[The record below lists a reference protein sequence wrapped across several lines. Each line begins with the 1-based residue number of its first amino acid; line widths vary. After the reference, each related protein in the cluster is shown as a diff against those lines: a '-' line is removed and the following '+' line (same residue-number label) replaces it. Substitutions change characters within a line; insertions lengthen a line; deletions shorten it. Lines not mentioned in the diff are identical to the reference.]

1 MRETHSKKPDEIR
14 NRIFSM
20 FPTLNKIEL
29 FARQRVEGWDAWGNE
44 IEESPVLC
52 EESPALDT
60 KEICHTAPNSAML
73 QGLKPHAGGTGTS
86 A

>member
-1 MRETHSKKPDEIR
+1 MSKVQKTLLGNYDCFDFVYKHGRKIR
-14 NRIFSM
+14 RTSCA
-20 FPTLNKIEL
+20 K
-29 FARQRVEGWDAWGNE
+29 G
-44 IEESPVLC
+44 

-73 QGLKPHAGGTGTS
+73 QGLKPHAETGTS